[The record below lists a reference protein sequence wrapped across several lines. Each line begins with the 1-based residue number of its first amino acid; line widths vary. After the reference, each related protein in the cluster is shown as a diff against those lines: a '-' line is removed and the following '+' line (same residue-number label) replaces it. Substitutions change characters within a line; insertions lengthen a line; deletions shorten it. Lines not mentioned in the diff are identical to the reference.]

1 MSKGGII
8 SKMASLDRED
18 AENKEDNFKNWGVEK
33 LKSYLIEREVLVGN
47 RTKQGLIN
55 FTVIARKM
63 GLKVLKSVRESQRK
77 VDNA

>member
-1 MSKGGII
+1 
-8 SKMASLDRED
+8 MASLDRED

-63 GLKVLKSVRESQRK
+63 GLKVVKSVRESQRK